1 MERME
6 SLKMTRGEL
15 RFWRLRGSVDSSTST
30 DAISSTASGYSG
42 DWMEGEELEGGWN
55 ATVICVGVGDD
66 GGGDG
71 DMEDGTKDG
80 VAEGSFENR
89 ES

>member
-15 RFWRLRGSVDSSTST
+15 RFRRLRGSVDSSTST
-30 DAISSTASGYSG
+30 AATGSTAGGDGG

-55 ATVICVGVGDD
+55 AAMICGGVGDD

-71 DMEDGTKDG
+71 DMEDGTMDG
-80 VAEGSFENR
+80 GTEGSFENR
-89 ES
+89 VS